1 MSLSSERRGTF
12 HRQSFEM
19 HQRRYNMSLLGGSF
33 TLIPCQTFFQEG
45 PDLLRT
51 LLLPLTSHRPFGTDV
66 IETIVNMAVA
76 KVGEIFQVD
85 DAAAS
90 SSSSS
95 ESQPPEIPL
104 WLVINATAN
113 RMHATTQNP
122 FRMVP
127 LSEEAI
133 DTLLKKSTVVQSECC
148 CCVCL
153 DEFDVNADFIF
164 HFSSLFSLCHRYNAF
179 HQAKT
184 HCPLCQSTTVPSLLS
199 NDTDQSHGYLP
210 PSSAMRVQNSR
221 TSLLPHA
228 AFLLSLSLSLQPAAP
243 ATHHHHAKL
252 YNHVVLPL
260 RCSGHSL
267 REPSPVALVDWE
279 ACKVVTFN
287 GDRRCQCMSWPA
299 M

>member
-1 MSLSSERRGTF
+1 MVYSGTF

-19 HQRRYNMSLLGGSF
+19 HQRRYNMSLLGSSELTTLMPKAIFRFTIRIFFEYFPVPLSGGSF

-153 DEFDVNADFIF
+153 DEFDVNAECYALPCQ
-164 HFSSLFSLCHRYNAF
+164 HFF
-179 HQAKT
+179 HQKCIFRWLQT
-184 HCPLCQSTTVPSLLS
+184 NPTCPLC
-199 NDTDQSHGYLP
+199 
-210 PSSAMRVQNSR
+210 
-221 TSLLPHA
+221 
-228 AFLLSLSLSLQPAAP
+228 
-243 ATHHHHAKL
+243 
-252 YNHVVLPL
+252 
-260 RCSGHSL
+260 RC
-267 REPSPVALVDWE
+267 PFYP
-279 ACKVVTFN
+279 
-287 GDRRCQCMSWPA
+287 
-299 M
+299 